1 MSSMKMMISRAAA
14 SRLLTGATR
23 PADSAER
30 GVTLHRNSFVSVRKM
45 SKALTIDNINPNIL
59 KLEYAVRGPLVI
71 RATEIMKEL
80 EKGAQKPFK
89 KVIRANIGDA
99 HAMGQKP
106 ITFIRQV
113 LACVS
118 LPELIDKGDFPEDVK
133 QRARDL
139 LDACGGGSVG
149 SYSASH
155 GIELIR
161 RHVAEYIARRDGHP
175 CDWNNVCLSSGAST
189 SIKSVLQLFCND
201 LGGKTS
207 GVMVPI
213 PQYPLYSASL
223 AEYGLQLVSYYLDE
237 ASNWGLSV
245 DELERARGAALT
257 AANVRAL
264 VVINPGNPTGQVL
277 TRDNI
282 ESIIKFA
289 HKHGLFLFADEVYQ
303 DNVYAQGSK
312 FYSFKKVMT
321 EMGAP
326 YDELELASFMSVS
339 KGYMGECG
347 LRGGWVE
354 LVNVAPDVQA
364 NLYKCISA
372 MLCPS
377 VLGQAAVD
385 CVAKPP
391 APGEPSHALWLR
403 EKTAVLDSLK
413 QRAQMIADTFN
424 QMEGF
429 QCNIVQGAM
438 YAFPKITLPPKAI
451 EAANKEGKL
460 PDVFYASRLLEETG
474 ISIVP
479 GSGFGQ
485 YPGTY
490 HFRTTILPQEPL
502 LREMLDSFKTF
513 HANFSKEFA

>member
-1 MSSMKMMISRAAA
+1 MSSLKMMITRAAA
-14 SRLLTGATR
+14 SRLATGAGK
-23 PADSAER
+23 PVDSVEL
-30 GVTLHRNSFVSVRKM
+30 VLSRNIFTSVRTM
-45 SKALTIDNINPNIL
+45 SKALTVDNINPNII

-118 LPELIDKGDFPEDVK
+118 LPELIDKGDFPADVK
-133 QRARDL
+133 QRAKDIL
-139 LDACGGGSVG
+139 NACGGGSVG

-161 RHVAEYIARRDGHP
+161 RNVAEYIQRRDGHP
-175 CDWNNVCLSSGAST
+175 SDWNNVCLSAGAS
-189 SIKSVLQLFCND
+189 SAIKSVLQLFCND

-237 ASNWGLSV
+237 ATNWGLSV
-245 DELERARGAALT
+245 EELERARSEAQKN
-257 AANVRAL
+257 ANVRAL

-282 ESIIKFA
+282 ECIIKFA
-289 HKHGLFLFADEVYQ
+289 HKHKLFIFADEVYQ
-303 DNVYAQGSK
+303 DNVYAEGSK

-321 EMGAP
+321 EMGSP
-326 YDELELASFMSVS
+326 YNQTELASFMSVS

-347 LRGGWVE
+347 LRGGWME
-354 LVNVAPDVQA
+354 LVNMEPAVQA

-372 MLCPS
+372 MLCPT

-391 APGEPSHALWLR
+391 KEGEPSYPLWLK
-403 EKTAVLDSLK
+403 EKTAVLESLNK
-413 QRAQMIADTFN
+413 RAQMIADTFN

-438 YAFPKITLPPKAI
+438 YAFPKIHLPQKAI
-451 EAANKEGKL
+451 DAANKAGQL
-460 PDVFYASRLLEETG
+460 PDVYYASRLLEETG

-485 YPGTY
+485 CPGTY
-490 HFRTTILPQEPL
+490 HFRTTILPQPAL
-502 LREMLDSFKTF
+502 LQEMLASFKTF
-513 HANFSKEFA
+513 HSKFSKQFS